1 MNHQK
6 PKKTNISIVS
16 RLLEIAD
23 QRLLEATGHRLDPLE
38 TTVLKGTLEAKTYPA
53 LAIATHHSSK
63 TLKDVGAQLWK
74 KLSIALDQPV
84 KKSNVKARLEA
95 CQAAVTSQPL
105 EITAIP
111 HQPAHQQDWAD
122 APEISAFFGREDELS
137 QLRQWILQD
146 RAQLVTIVGLKGIG
160 KTGLTIRLGMG
171 GVGKTE
177 LSLKLAQGIQTEFDY
192 VIWRSLLNA
201 PPLETILHDIIPF
214 LSDQQETQPAD
225 SLEKALETVLKYFQ
239 KNRCLLILDNVES
252 ILKGQTPESAD
263 SLAGEYRSGY
273 ENYGLFFQHV
283 GEISHQSCLLLTSRE
298 QPKTL
303 QALAKHQP
311 KVRFFQLHGLKKQAA
326 RHFFG
331 HSFTPLDK
339 AKAKAEEKAL
349 DKIIQFYE
357 GNPLALT
364 LVLKRIQ
371 NLFGGNIAEFLA
383 QDNPFFADIS
393 GLLNWHFNRLNQAEQ
408 EVLYWLAV
416 TREPTPIETLRT
428 DCLTPKFKETIPHT
442 LAALQRRLPINQG
455 TSGFSLQPVIMEYL
469 TEKLI
474 KLIADEI
481 QSQQIH
487 WFNHICLQ
495 KGTAKDYIREAQR
508 GLILKPLA
516 HRLRQM
522 VARPAALVSHL
533 NQVLACVKETAV
545 LRTGYS
551 SGNLLSIFRTLDTD
565 LTGYDFSHLT
575 LRQAYLQGMALK
587 QVNFSH
593 ADLSTAV
600 FTQSFGGVYAIAFH
614 QTGNYLAIG
623 DSKGD
628 IRLLRSTDYQLIR
641 LLSDEH
647 SNLWI
652 TSLAFIAE
660 RDWLVSSSFDKTV
673 RLWDIQ
679 TGACLKVFTGHTQW
693 IWGLALSPDNNL
705 IASCGDDCTIRVWN
719 IATGQCIRVLTDHSN
734 WVWAVAFSPDGN
746 TLASASYDCT
756 IRLWTVETGE
766 CKQVLRDHENS
777 IWSLAFSPDGNTL
790 ASGGLDHTIRLWD
803 MTTNI
808 CTQTLRGH
816 TKEIRTLAFSP
827 NGKTLVSGGFDG
839 TLKRWEVETGRCVF
853 TYLGHQVG
861 VRAVAISPNGQ
872 TLVSGDRQGLRIWDL
887 PRGQCLRSLTGYTNW
902 VWALTILPVTLS
914 QTSTSQNPTSQSP
927 TAQNPTSQVQ
937 TVLTGGLDGII
948 RLWNIQTGTCLQT
961 IEAHNN
967 WVWQI
972 ACSPD
977 GKTIATCSD
986 DVTIKLWDSTSG
998 SCMGALQMTLRG
1010 HTDGGIWTLN
1020 FSPDSQQLI
1029 SGGQDGTL
1037 RIWSRA
1043 TAQCLKVIEAHD
1055 HWIWAVLFDPT
1066 GSQFVSGS
1074 DDGSIKLWESETH
1087 KLKHVWQSQGGVR
1100 ALVWLSDRTPSL
1112 PKESLRLASGHAD
1125 GSIKLWHIPPETAP
1139 SENHIKTNDTAA
1151 NNIPNQPITAPIK
1164 TIAGPQGRDHSLKF
1178 HPQTNTLISCAQ
1190 DSQIKVWDIA
1200 TGACLT
1206 TMSGHQDWVTS
1217 MDIFS
1222 ELEIIVTGSA
1232 DETLKVWDLRSYQC
1246 LQTIKLPLPYEGM
1259 NIRHAVGLT
1268 ESRQQN
1274 LLTLGAMA

>member
-23 QRLLEATGHRLDPLE
+23 QRLLVSTGHRLDPLE
-38 TTVLKGTLEAKTYPA
+38 TIVLKGTLESKTYPA

-95 CQAAVTSQPL
+95 CQAAFASQPL
-105 EITAIP
+105 EIMIVP
-111 HQPAHQQDWAD
+111 HQPAHRQDWAD
-122 APEISAFFGREDELS
+122 APENSAFFGREEELS

-171 GVGKTE
+171 GIGKTE
-177 LSLKLAQGIQTEFDY
+177 LSLKLAQGLQTEFDY

-201 PPLETILHDIIPF
+201 PSLDTILHDILLF
-214 LSDQQETQPAD
+214 LSNQQETQSAE
-225 SLEKALETVLKYFQ
+225 SLEKTLETVLKYFQ

-252 ILKGQTPESAD
+252 ILIGQTPKSAEF
-263 SLAGEYRSGY
+263 SAGEYRSGY
-273 ENYGLFFQHV
+273 ENYGLFFHRV
-283 GEISHQSCLLLTSRE
+283 GELPHQSCLLLTSRE

-311 KVRFFQLHGLKKQAA
+311 NKVRLFQLHGLKKQAA
-326 RHFFG
+326 RHLFG

-339 AKAKAEEKAL
+339 EKAKEKAL
-349 DKIIQFYE
+349 DQVIQFYE

-371 NLFGGNIAEFLA
+371 NLFGGDIVEFLA

-393 GLLNWHFNRLNQAEQ
+393 DLLNWHFNRLNPAEQ

-428 DCLTPKFKETIPHT
+428 DCLTPNLKEKIPHT
-442 LAALQRRLPINQG
+442 LASLQCRLPINQSA
-455 TSGFSLQPVIMEYL
+455 SGFSLQPVVMEYL

-474 KLIADEI
+474 KLIAHEI

-487 WFNHICLQ
+487 WFNQICLQ

-508 GLILKPLA
+508 CLILKPLT
-516 HRLRQM
+516 HRLCQM
-522 VARPAALVSHL
+522 VERPAALVSHL
-533 NQVLACVKETAV
+533 NQVLACVKETTV

-551 SGNLLSIFRTLDTD
+551 SGNLLSIFRTLETD

-575 LRQAYLQGMALK
+575 LRQAYLQGMTLK

-614 QTGNYLAIG
+614 QTGDYLAIG

-641 LLSDEH
+641 LLSDER

-652 TSLAFIAE
+652 TALAFVAG

-673 RLWDIQ
+673 RLWDVQ
-679 TGACLKVFTGHTQW
+679 TGTCLRVFTGHTQW
-693 IWGLALSPDNNL
+693 IWGLALSPDSDL
-705 IASCGDDCTIRVWN
+705 IASCGDDCTIRLWD
-719 IATGQCIRVLTDHSN
+719 IATGQCVRVLTDHSN
-734 WVWAVAFSPDGN
+734 WVWAVAFSPDGK

-756 IRLWTVETGE
+756 VRLWTVETGK

-803 MTTNI
+803 MTTHI
-808 CTQTLRGH
+808 CTQTLRGR

-827 NGKTLVSGGFDG
+827 DGKTLVSGGFDG

-861 VRAVAISPNGQ
+861 VRAVAISPDGQ

-887 PRGQCLRSLTGYTNW
+887 PRGHCLRSLTGYTNW
-902 VWALTILPVTLS
+902 VWALTIFPATLS
-914 QTSTSQNPTSQSP
+914 QSPTSQRPTPQSPTSQNPTSQ
-927 TAQNPTSQVQ
+927 AQ

-998 SCMGALQMTLRG
+998 SRMGALQMTLRG
-1010 HTDGGIWTLN
+1010 HTDGGIWTLD

-1043 TAQCLKVIEAHD
+1043 TAQRLKVIEAHD

-1074 DDGSIKLWESETH
+1074 DDGSIKLWESETY
-1087 KLKHVWQSQGGVR
+1087 KLKHVWQSQRGVR
-1100 ALVWLSDRTPSL
+1100 TLAWLSDRIPSQ
-1112 PKESLRLASGHAD
+1112 KESLRLASGHAD
-1125 GSIKLWHIPPETAP
+1125 GSIKLWCIPPET
-1139 SENHIKTNDTAA
+1139 
-1151 NNIPNQPITAPIK
+1151 NIPETATLATATLKLDTTDQPITAPIK
-1164 TIAGPQGRDHSLKF
+1164 TFEGHQGWILSLKF
-1178 HPQTNTLISCAQ
+1178 HPQNNTLISCAQ
-1190 DSQIKVWDIA
+1190 DSQVKVWDIETGDCLA
-1200 TGACLT
+1200 TMT
-1206 TMSGHQDWVTS
+1206 GHQDWVTS
-1217 MDIFS
+1217 MDVFS
-1222 ELEIIVTGSA
+1222 ELEILVTGSA
-1232 DETLKVWDLRSYQC
+1232 DETLKIWDLRSYQC

-1259 NIRHAVGLT
+1259 DVRHAVGLT
-1268 ESRQQN
+1268 ASRRQN
-1274 LLTLGAMA
+1274 LLALGAIA